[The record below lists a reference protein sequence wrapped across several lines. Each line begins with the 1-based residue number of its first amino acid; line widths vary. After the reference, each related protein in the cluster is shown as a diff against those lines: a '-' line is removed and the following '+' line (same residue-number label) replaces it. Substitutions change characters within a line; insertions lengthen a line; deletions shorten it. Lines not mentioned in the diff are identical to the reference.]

1 MADLF
6 DKTRKPKPSA
16 TPVPAAPTG
25 GRDLFGNAAKAK
37 PAPQRQADSGVISDK
52 AAAELKAAAAETAE
66 RMKAGAGKLADQA
79 GELASKAK
87 STWVPAVKTRVR
99 EVQVTR
105 KTWMLGAG
113 VLVAIAGGVFA
124 WHVHS
129 NTPAPQTTT
138 ASASSSTAAKAP
150 ALSVESSTPAPAPV
164 TKLPGWNVQA
174 GLQVLNTDT
183 GPKQAITC
191 TLAFNPNVVAGG
203 WSHTA
208 TTIPGL
214 LERVDDQHGVVQA
227 STADVAQQA
236 LAAADFA
243 LEAKCLTPAQMQTQV
258 KPPAAPV
265 EAPKP
270 APVPTFVPQQ
280 APAPAPAPVVSAMAK
295 PTPAPVVST
304 PVSAP
309 VAKPAVKAKAQTQAA
324 AKPDTFEKDADA
336 KLDAFF
342 KQH

>member
-66 RMKAGAGKLADQA
+66 RVKAGAGKLADHA

-87 STWVPAVKTRVR
+87 TTWVPAVKTRVS

-113 VLVAIAGGVFA
+113 VLVAIAGGAFA
-124 WHVHS
+124 WHVHQA
-129 NTPAPQTTT
+129 TPAAPP
-138 ASASSSTAAKAP
+138 SSNTAAKAT
-150 ALSVESSTPAPAPV
+150 ALGVESSTPAPAPAAV
-164 TKLPGWNVQA
+164 MKLPGWNVQA
-174 GLQVLNTDT
+174 GLQVLSADT
-183 GPKQAITC
+183 APKQPFTC
-191 TLAFNPNVVAGG
+191 TLLFNPNVAGG

-214 LERVDDQHGVVQA
+214 IERVDDQHGVVQA

-243 LEAKCLTPAQMQTQV
+243 LEAKCLTPAQMQAQV
-258 KPPAAPV
+258 KPPVAPV
-265 EAPKP
+265 EATKP
-270 APVPTFVPQQ
+270 APVPTFVTQQ
-280 APAPAPAPVVSAMAK
+280 TPAPAPVVAAVAK
-295 PTPAPVVST
+295 PTPAPVE
-304 PVSAP
+304 SAP
-309 VAKPAVKAKAQTQAA
+309 VAKPVARAKPQAKAE

>member
-52 AAAELKAAAAETAE
+52 AAAELKAAAVETAE

-87 STWVPAVKTRVR
+87 STWVPAVKTRVS
-99 EVQVTR
+99 EVQMTR
-105 KTWMLGAG
+105 KTWMLSVG

-124 WHVHS
+124 WHMHQA
-129 NTPAPQTTT
+129 TPAPQTTT
-138 ASASSSTAAKAP
+138 ASSSSSTAAKAP
-150 ALSVESSTPAPAPV
+150 ALGVESSTPAPAPV
-164 TKLPGWNVQA
+164 MKLPGWNVQA

-183 GPKQAITC
+183 GPKQALTC

-208 TTIPGL
+208 ATIPGL
-214 LERVDDQHGVVQA
+214 IQRVDDQHGVVQA

-243 LEAKCLTPAQMQTQV
+243 LEAKCLTPAQMQAQV
-258 KPPAAPV
+258 KPPVAPV

-270 APVPTFVPQQ
+270 APVPTFVPQK
-280 APAPAPAPVVSAMAK
+280 APAPVVAAVAK
-295 PTPAPVVST
+295 PTPAPVVS
-304 PVSAP
+304 AP
-309 VAKPAVKAKAQTQAA
+309 VAKPVAKAKPKAKAE
-324 AKPDTFEKDADA
+324 AKPDTFERDADA

>member
-66 RMKAGAGKLADQA
+66 RVKAGAGKLADQA

-87 STWVPAVKTRVR
+87 STWVSAVKTRVS
-99 EVQVTR
+99 EVHVTR

-124 WHVHS
+124 WHMHQA
-129 NTPAPQTTT
+129 TPAPQTTT
-138 ASASSSTAAKAP
+138 ASSSSSTAAKAP
-150 ALSVESSTPAPAPV
+150 ALGVESSTPAPAPV
-164 TKLPGWNVQA
+164 MKLPGWNVQA

-183 GPKQAITC
+183 GPKQAFTC

-208 TTIPGL
+208 ATIPGL
-214 LERVDDQHGVVQA
+214 IQRVDDQHGVVQA

-243 LEAKCLTPAQMQTQV
+243 LEAKCLTSAQMLAQV
-258 KPPAAPV
+258 KPPVAPV
-265 EAPKP
+265 EATKP
-270 APVPTFVPQQ
+270 APVPTFVPQRT
-280 APAPAPAPVVSAMAK
+280 PAPVPVVAAVAK
-295 PTPAPVVST
+295 PTPAPVVSA

-309 VAKPAVKAKAQTQAA
+309 VVKSVAKAKPQAKAE

>member
-25 GRDLFGNAAKAK
+25 GRDLFGNVAKAK
-37 PAPQRQADSGVISDK
+37 SAPQRQADQGVISDK
-52 AAAELKAAAAETAE
+52 AAAELKATAAEVGE
-66 RMKAGAGKLADQA
+66 KMKAGAGKLADQA

-87 STWVPAVKTRVR
+87 STWVPAVKTQVSQF
-99 EVQVTR
+99 QVTR

-113 VLVAIAGGVFA
+113 VLVAIAGGAFA
-124 WHVHS
+124 WHVRQA
-129 NTPAPQTTT
+129 TPAAP
-138 ASASSSTAAKAP
+138 ASSSTTAKAP
-150 ALSVESSTPAPAPV
+150 ALGVESSTPAPAPAPV
-164 TKLPGWNVQA
+164 MKLPGWNVQA

-183 GPKQAITC
+183 GPKQAFTC

-214 LERVDDQHGVVQA
+214 IERVDDQHGVVQA

-243 LEAKCLTPAQMQTQV
+243 LEAKCLSPAQLQAQA
-258 KPPAAPV
+258 KPPVAPV

-280 APAPAPAPVVSAMAK
+280 APAPAPAPVVAAVAK
-295 PTPAPVVST
+295 PTPAPVVS
-304 PVSAP
+304 AP
-309 VAKPAVKAKAQTQAA
+309 VAKPVAKAKPKAKAE

>member
-37 PAPQRQADSGVISDK
+37 PAPQRQADQGVISDK

-66 RMKAGAGKLADQA
+66 RMKAGAGKLVDQA

-87 STWVPAVKTRVR
+87 STLVPAVKTRVSG
-99 EVQVTR
+99 VQVTR

-113 VLVAIAGGVFA
+113 VVVAIAGGAFA
-124 WHVHS
+124 WHVHQA
-129 NTPAPQTTT
+129 TPAAP
-138 ASASSSTAAKAP
+138 ASSSTAAKAT
-150 ALSVESSTPAPAPV
+150 ALGVESSTPAPAPAPV
-164 TKLPGWNVQA
+164 MKLPGWNVQA
-174 GLQVLNTDT
+174 GLQVLSADT
-183 GPKQAITC
+183 APKQPFTC
-191 TLAFNPNVVAGG
+191 NLSFNPNVAGG

-208 TTIPGL
+208 TTVPGL
-214 LERVDDQHGVVQA
+214 IERVDDQHGVVQA

-243 LEAKCLTPAQMQTQV
+243 LEAKCLSPAQLQAQA
-258 KPPAAPV
+258 KPPVAPV

-280 APAPAPAPVVSAMAK
+280 APAPAPAPVVAAVAK
-295 PTPAPVVST
+295 PTPAPVVLT
-304 PVSAP
+304 PVTAP
-309 VAKPAVKAKAQTQAA
+309 VAKPVVKAKAQTQTA